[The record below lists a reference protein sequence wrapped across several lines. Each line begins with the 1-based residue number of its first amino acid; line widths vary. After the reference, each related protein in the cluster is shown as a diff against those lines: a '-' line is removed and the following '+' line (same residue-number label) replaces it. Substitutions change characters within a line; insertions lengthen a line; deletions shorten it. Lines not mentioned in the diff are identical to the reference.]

1 MSFPARR
8 SDSHYPIVLVMY
20 LISVAL
26 SSIFNLI
33 GYLFDNSDHRA
44 LLFACEEIRTADL
57 RP

>member
-26 SSIFNLI
+26 STIFNRF
-33 GYLFDNSDHRA
+33 GYLFHNPDHRA
-44 LLFACEEIRTADL
+44 FFLPREEIGGADL